1 MAKLDAGS
9 TLKRLRNRY
18 RLVVM
23 NDDTYEEVVTFKLS
37 RLSVYIGLS
46 TIFVVL
52 IGLTVALIVF
62 TPLKYYIPGY
72 DDLKVGREY
81 RQMKYR
87 VDSLERQVDYQAKY
101 IDNFKKVNDQYGHAI
116 GDDVLVETAH
126 RLEYAVRPG
135 DSVSRFSG
143 DEFGILLDRV
153 HDDITA
159 EAITKRIMA
168 QFLKPFLHQSGSL
181 QVTIS
186 IGISLFSHQ
195 YETPEEMVRS
205 ADDAMYVA
213 KNGGKSRYQFAAQ
226 QPM

>member
-52 IGLTVALIVF
+52 VGLTVALIVF
-62 TPLKYYIPGY
+62 TPLRYYIPGY

-87 VDSLERQVDYQAKY
+87 VDELEKQAENQANY
-101 IDNFKKVNDQYGHAI
+101 IENIKKVLQGGPI
-116 GDDVLVETAH
+116 PT
-126 RLEYAVRPG
+126 
-135 DSVSRFSG
+135 
-143 DEFGILLDRV
+143 LD
-153 HDDITA
+153 TL
-159 EAITKRIMA
+159 
-168 QFLKPFLHQSGSL
+168 QL
-181 QVTIS
+181 QVPKDEIS
-186 IGISLFSHQ
+186 N
-195 YETPEEMVRS
+195 
-205 ADDAMYVA
+205 D
-213 KNGGKSRYQFAAQ
+213 
-226 QPM
+226 